1 MFIRSATRVARPL
14 ARYALAR
21 TYATE
26 ATPGAGKLLLNFS
39 APHQTYL
46 RNIEVQQVNLSS
58 TDGDMGILADHVP
71 TIAELK
77 PGVIEIFSSSDKPKK
92 FFVSGGFASINP
104 DSTLNIN
111 AVEAFA
117 LEDVDFDA
125 ARRALDDANRRSNTG
140 TDLEKVTA
148 KVEAEVYEAL
158 LAAQK

>member
-14 ARYALAR
+14 ARYAR
-21 TYATE
+21 SYATE
-26 ATPGAGKLLLNFS
+26 ATPGPGKLLLNFT

-58 TDGDMGILADHVP
+58 TEGDMGILADHVP

-77 PGVIEIFSSSDKPKK
+77 PGVVEIFSTSDKPKK

-111 AVEAFA
+111 AVEAFP

-125 ARRALDDANRRSNTG
+125 TRRASEDANRRANSG
-140 TDLEKVTA
+140 SEAEKAAA
-148 KVEAEVYEAL
+148 KIELEVYEAL